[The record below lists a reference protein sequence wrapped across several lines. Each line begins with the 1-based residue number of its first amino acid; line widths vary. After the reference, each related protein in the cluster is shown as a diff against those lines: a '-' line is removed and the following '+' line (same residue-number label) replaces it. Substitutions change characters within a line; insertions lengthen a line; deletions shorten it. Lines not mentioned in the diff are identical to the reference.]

1 MLCNGLHGACR
12 HLHFIGS
19 LKPPRVELRRGGR
32 SSGQLRLPPITEQC
46 SNGQSSDNL
55 MACWLFCLP
64 CPSKVCSTA
73 QWRCWRACGGSSSSC
88 IPALRRLR
96 LPQVLWELLADRNCL
111 TCGGA
116 CSQ

>member
-32 SSGQLRLPPITEQC
+32 SSGQLRLPPITEQS

-73 QWRCWRACGGSSSSC
+73 QWRCWRACGG
-88 IPALRRLR
+88 
-96 LPQVLWELLADRNCL
+96 ELLFLHPCSEEAQA
-111 TCGGA
+111 TSGA
-116 CSQ
+116 VGAAG